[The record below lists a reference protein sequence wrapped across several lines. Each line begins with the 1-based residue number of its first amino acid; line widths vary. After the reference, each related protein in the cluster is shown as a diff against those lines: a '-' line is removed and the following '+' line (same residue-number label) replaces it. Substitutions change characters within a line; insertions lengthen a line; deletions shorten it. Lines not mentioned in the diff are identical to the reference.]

1 MNIVL
6 LVEATFILLFEILI
20 RMKLTG
26 VVNT

>member
-20 RMKLTG
+20 TMKLTDL
-26 VVNT
+26 VNT